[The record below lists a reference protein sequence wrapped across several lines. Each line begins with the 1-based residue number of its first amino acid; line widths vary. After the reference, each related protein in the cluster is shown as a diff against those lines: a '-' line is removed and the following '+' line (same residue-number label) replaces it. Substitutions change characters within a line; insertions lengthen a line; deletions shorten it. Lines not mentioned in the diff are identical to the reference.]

1 MDLKVDCAK
10 KGFTDTF
17 KIDFENEL
25 LDLQRLIYNSTKDF
39 IVDHDSNLKFEEKIK
54 LPFKF
59 IPEENKWSK
68 IMADI
73 NDSKELDYIIGSKGI
88 EEKFKLIFK
97 QPKRFVISTFRARFP
112 NQKRA
117 IYNWHQDEG
126 TWFFSKNS
134 NTNYKN
140 PATLWLSVNGAK
152 SKESIQLIEG
162 SHMNKLYNHEWV
174 DGQGFFKIKNI
185 KKDVLNKNIFNPNFE
200 ASEAVI
206 FHPLTMHRSAPNE
219 SSNLRPRY
227 SIDIRYYDN
236 INNSKKLKV
245 DVLFKI
251 KKFLRL
257 RT

>member
-1 MDLKVDCAK
+1 MDLRKNFTE
-10 KGFTDTF
+10 KGFTSTF
-17 KIDFENEL
+17 KIDFSNEL
-25 LDLQRLIYNSTKDF
+25 LNLQELIYKMTKDY
-39 IVDHDSNLKFEEKIK
+39 IVDHDTNLNLSDKIK

-59 IPEENKWSK
+59 VPEEKKWSE

-73 NDSKELDYIIGSKGI
+73 NKSKELDFIIDSKGVQD
-88 EEKFKLIFK
+88 KFKLIFK
-97 QPKRFVISTFRARFP
+97 NPKRFVISTFRARFP

-126 TWFFSKNS
+126 TWFFSKNES
-134 NTNYKN
+134 TNFKN

-162 SHMNKLYNHEWV
+162 SHKTKLFNHEWV

-185 KKDVLNKNIFNPNFE
+185 KKNDLEKDIFNPDFK

-219 SSNLRPRY
+219 NSNLRPRY

-236 INNSKKLKV
+236 INISKKFDV
-245 DVLFKI
+245 DFLFKL

-257 RT
+257 RS

>member
-1 MDLKVDCAK
+1 MDLKENFTK
-10 KGFTDTF
+10 KGFTNTF
-17 KIDFENEL
+17 KIDFGSEL
-25 LDLQRLIYNSTKDF
+25 LNLQQLIYDSTKDYV
-39 IVDHDSNLKFEEKIK
+39 VDHDSKLDLVKKIK

-59 IPEENKWSK
+59 IPEEKKWSE
-68 IMADI
+68 IMEEI
-73 NDSKELDYIIGSKGI
+73 NQSKELDSIISSRGI

-126 TWFFSKNS
+126 TWFFSKNA

-162 SHMNKLYNHEWV
+162 SHRNKLYNHEWV
-174 DGQGFFKIKNI
+174 EGQGFFKIKNI
-185 KKDVLNKNIFNPNFE
+185 KKNVLDKGIFNPNFE

-236 INNSKKLKV
+236 INISKKLKV
-245 DVLFKI
+245 DVLFKL
-251 KKFLRL
+251 KKLLRL